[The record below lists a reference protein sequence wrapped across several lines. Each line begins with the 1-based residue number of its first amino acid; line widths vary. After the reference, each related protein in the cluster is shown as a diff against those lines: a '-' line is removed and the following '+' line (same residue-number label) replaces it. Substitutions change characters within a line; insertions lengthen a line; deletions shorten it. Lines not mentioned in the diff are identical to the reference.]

1 MACIIAIKEELNNSI
16 DKILG
21 GYRDATHSYKEAQKR
36 SSEIN
41 DRWSNLSKVE
51 KFGDNI
57 AKVDISDRVF
67 EEVVTEALELQNQLD
82 DELSSELD
90 TSIEETKEVDELF
103 EPNPETIVSE
113 TEEVEEEYA
122 IQTAYKN
129 ELEKTGSK
137 PKVILIKGT
146 KAILNDN
153 GTYDLIDPSNNFI
166 LQRYLNLDTMQIVEP
181 IESLVPYDNKVY
193 DDFVRNTMMHPYT
206 EALLAEKGIDINDI
220 FDDLG
225 RITTELELNNIIGKI
240 LKNIC

>member
-21 GYRDATHSYKEAQKR
+21 GYRDATHSYKEAQRR
-36 SSEIN
+36 SKEIN
-41 DRWSNLSKVE
+41 DRWSNLSRVDR
-51 KFGDNI
+51 FGDDR

-67 EEVVTEALELQNQLD
+67 EQVANEALEVQNQLD
-82 DELSSELD
+82 DELTSELD
-90 TSIEETKEVDELF
+90 TTEEIKDVVELPESKEETTV
-103 EPNPETIVSE
+103 
-113 TEEVEEEYA
+113 TEENIEEEYP
-122 IQTAYKN
+122 IQTAYKE

-137 PKVILIKGT
+137 PKVILIRGT

-153 GTYDLIDPSNNFI
+153 GTYDIIDPSNNFI
-166 LQRYLNLDTMQIVEP
+166 LQKNIDLDTMQIVP
-181 IESLVPYDNKVY
+181 SPDSFVPYDNKVF

-220 FDDLG
+220 FDQLG
-225 RITTELELNNIIGKI
+225 TISTKEELSNIIGKI

>member
-21 GYRDATHSYKEAQKR
+21 GYRDATHSYKEAQRR
-36 SSEIN
+36 SKEIN
-41 DRWSNLSKVE
+41 DRWSNLSRVDR
-51 KFGDNI
+51 FGDDR

-67 EEVVTEALELQNQLD
+67 EQVANEALEVQNQLD
-82 DELSSELD
+82 DELISELD
-90 TSIEETKEVDELF
+90 T
-103 EPNPETIVSE
+103 
-113 TEEVEEEYA
+113 TEEIKDVVELPESKKETTVTEENIEEEYP
-122 IQTAYKN
+122 IQTAYKE

-137 PKVILIKGT
+137 PKVILIRGT

-153 GTYDLIDPSNNFI
+153 GTYDIIDPSNNFI
-166 LQRYLNLDTMQIVEP
+166 LQKNIDLDTMQIVP
-181 IESLVPYDNKVY
+181 SPDSFVPYDNKVF

-220 FDDLG
+220 FDQLG
-225 RITTELELNNIIGKI
+225 TISTKEELSNIIGKI